1 MAKRNAGRSGSKK
14 ENSSRNGRRSGSK
27 KQKREDY
34 PDYEIVDPNDI
45 DEGPDV
51 MLDVP
56 VVKVDEIDIL
66 VEDLRAA
73 VSVRAELQDLVQL
86 NVGVAARLGK
96 VELNIQGVEAQ
107 ALLKARLD
115 NVSVILGRV
124 LTTLDRNPKLL
135 ESVGKAVEHVG
146 GGARGTLE
154 GAGEAVEDVGE
165 GAGETLPEVGKGAGQ
180 AVGDIGEGAGQA
192 VGDIGRGANQAV
204 GQLGEGA
211 GQAVQGVGQGA
222 GQAVQG
228 VGQGAGQAVQGVGQ
242 GARGLTEDLS
252 GQGQGG
258 EQPQQQQQQQQQQ
271 KRGQGGG

>member
-1 MAKRNAGRSGSKK
+1 MADRRKRSGSKSNSGK
-14 ENSSRNGRRSGSK
+14 SSKRGSSNGRSTSSR
-27 KQKREDY
+27 KRKPEEY
-34 PDYEIVDPNDI
+34 PDYEILDPEEI
-45 DEGPDV
+45 DGEPDV

-56 VVKVDEIDIL
+56 VVKVDEIDIE

-86 NVGVAARLGK
+86 NVGVAAKLGK

-115 NVSVILGRV
+115 NVSRILGRV
-124 LTTLDRNPKLL
+124 LTTLDRNPELL
-135 ESVGKAVEHVG
+135 QSVGKAVENVG

-165 GAGETLPEVGKGAGQ
+165 GGGEAVQQVGQGAGQ
-180 AVGDIGEGAGQA
+180 AA
-192 VGDIGRGANQAV
+192 
-204 GQLGEGA
+204 GQLGAGA
-211 GQAVQGVGQGA
+211 SQGVQGVGQGA

-228 VGQGAGQAVQGVGQ
+228 VGQGAGQAAQDVGEGAGQAAQSVGQ
-242 GARGLTEDLS
+242 GAQQLTGG

-258 EQPQQQQQQQQQQ
+258 Q
-271 KRGQGGG
+271 GQGGQGQGNQG

>member
-1 MAKRNAGRSGSKK
+1 MAKRNAGRSSSNKGSA
-14 ENSSRNGRRSGSK
+14 SRNGRRSSSRK
-27 KQKREDY
+27 RKREDY
-34 PDYEIVDPNDI
+34 PDYEIVDPNEI

-56 VVKVDEIDIL
+56 VVKVDEIDIT

-73 VSVRAELQDLVQL
+73 VSVRAELQDLVRL

-115 NVSVILGRV
+115 NVSRILGRV

-135 ESVGKAVEHVG
+135 ESVGHAVEQVG

-154 GAGEAVEDVGE
+154 GVGEAVENVGE
-165 GAGETLPEVGKGAGQ
+165 GGKGAVKDIGGGAGQ
-180 AVGDIGEGAGQA
+180 AVGDIGQGAGQA
-192 VGDIGRGANQAV
+192 VGDVGQGANQAV
-204 GQLGEGA
+204 GQL
-211 GQAVQGVGQGA
+211 GQGA

-228 VGQGAGQAVQGVGQ
+228 VGQGGAQAAQGVGQ

-252 GQGQGG
+252 GGQGQGG
-258 EQPQQQQQQQQQQ
+258 QGRQG
-271 KRGQGGG
+271 GQGGQGG

>member
-1 MAKRNAGRSGSKK
+1 MAKRNAGGSGSGRRSSKK
-14 ENSSRNGRRSGSK
+14 GNSRRNGRGSSSRK
-27 KQKREDY
+27 GRREDY
-34 PDYEIVDPNDI
+34 PDYEIVDP
-45 DEGPDV
+45 DELDNGPDV

-56 VVKVDEIDIL
+56 VVKVDEIDIE

-73 VSVRAELQDLVQL
+73 VSVRAQLQDLVKL

-135 ESVGKAVEHVG
+135 ESVGHAVEQVG

-165 GAGETLPEVGKGAGQ
+165 GGKGAVQDVGQGAGQAVGEIGQGAGQ
-180 AVGDIGEGAGQA
+180 AVGD
-192 VGDIGRGANQAV
+192 VGRGANQAV
-204 GQLGEGA
+204 GQL
-211 GQAVQGVGQGA
+211 GQGA

-242 GARGLTEDLS
+242 GARGLTEGLAG

-258 EQPQQQQQQQQQQ
+258 QGRQ
-271 KRGQGGG
+271 RGQGNG